1 MANKKTLDEIKKD
14 FKKIV
19 EESPLPT
26 VTLNEIDNKSDL
38 KWKSLLLLSNKSIN
52 GPYRSLKLSYN
63 KYNSEGVEV
72 KRDDARKMAEA
83 FIKFDVDNTELLFD
97 EVEHKNDSLKPVQ
110 EKLESQTSQV
120 DDAFKIMQFQFP
132 VDDNRLVPNDG
143 WINEIVTL
151 MSKNNANLLFFIP
164 PTFVDS
170 VESVLQYQIA
180 AFEANNKLVN
190 PIRIAGYA
198 PPNLSPRQTIQ
209 LEDIYIQS
217 DINVIIYDNKGRRP
231 NDSSLSHLIAR
242 SLLAKDNLIYIHG
255 LNTNPGKKAMPF
267 HSIFD
272 LWLPSFGFQS
282 VSNTRRLGGGSSDNQ
297 NKKKIDSRLT
307 LPFRCVHG
315 YYYPKYGYV
324 HSKDF
329 VCPKCNIQK
338 IEDAFN
344 EDAKIKVHRAC
355 TQHNAEESSKELAEI
370 GKRIKEESLRN
381 YLLKKEG
388 LKPIEYSNQLERFE
402 KTVKHEKQKL
412 SIKKLDEWF

>member
-1 MANKKTLDEIKKD
+1 MVHRVEHFKYLTTHVTSLLEKERQENGIMPWWVYIMTNKKTFDEIKKD

-72 KRDDARKMAEA
+72 KRNEARKMAEA

-151 MSKNNANLLFFIP
+151 MNKNNANLLFFIP

-170 VESVLQYQIA
+170 IESVLQYQIA
-180 AFEANNKLVN
+180 AFEANNKLAN
-190 PIRIAGYA
+190 PIRISGYV

-217 DINVIIYDNKGRRP
+217 GINVIIYDNKGRRP

-267 HSIFD
+267 YSIFD
-272 LWLPSFGFQS
+272 LWLPSCGLPS
-282 VSNTRRLGGGSSDNQ
+282 VWNNSLGGGGWRDNQ
-297 NKKKIDSRLT
+297 NKNKN
-307 LPFRCVHG
+307 V
-315 YYYPKYGYV
+315 
-324 HSKDF
+324 
-329 VCPKCNIQK
+329 
-338 IEDAFN
+338 
-344 EDAKIKVHRAC
+344 
-355 TQHNAEESSKELAEI
+355 
-370 GKRIKEESLRN
+370 
-381 YLLKKEG
+381 
-388 LKPIEYSNQLERFE
+388 
-402 KTVKHEKQKL
+402 
-412 SIKKLDEWF
+412 